1 MQKFTHQIIS
11 STHVDAHGEK
21 MELDLLRDFAKTINN
36 SGKFPIGQ
44 QHDAN
49 KAYAGYME
57 NAFIERDLENNGEY
71 FLKADIYCH
80 EKDLEIFLGGFS
92 FSVNIGI
99 KSNSK
104 EPLFGVYLPFP
115 HYNNEEE
122 LNKVLEIDEPI
133 KVGKWLKKSGD
144 PATVALIT
152 SFVVL
157 FLGPFWKQ
165 VYDEKIAPHVKK
177 ILQSDNID
185 KSLKRDFVVQVR
197 DKSDNDFSIYFSSDK
212 KQLRSLD
219 PYIIKAGIQNV
230 FDFLKSDNKAEKT
243 GLSQVRLK
251 YNSAKRKY
259 SILSVTYRN
268 GDYQNNIS

>member
-1 MQKFTHQIIS
+1 MQKFPQQIIS

-21 MELDLLRDFAKTINN
+21 MELDLLRDFAETINN
-36 SGKFPIGQ
+36 SGRFPIGQ

-49 KAYAGYME
+49 KGYAGYME
-57 NAFIERDLENNGEY
+57 NAFIEKDLENSGEH
-71 FLKADIYCH
+71 FLKADIYCD
-80 EKDLEIFLGGFS
+80 EEDLEILLGGFS

-99 KSNSK
+99 KSNTE
-104 EPLFGVYLPFP
+104 EPLFGVYLPYP
-115 HYNNEEE
+115 HYNNENS

-133 KVGKWLKKSGD
+133 KVGKWLKKSAD

-152 SFVVL
+152 SFIVL

-177 ILQSDNID
+177 ILNSDNID
-185 KSLKRDFVVQVR
+185 KSLKRDFAIQVR

-219 PYIIKAGIQNV
+219 PYIIKAGIQKV
-230 FDFLKSDNKAEKT
+230 FDFLESDIKARKT
-243 GLSQVRLK
+243 GLSQVRLN
-251 YNSAKRKY
+251 YNTAKRNY
-259 SILSVTYRN
+259 SIFSVTYRD
-268 GDYQNNIS
+268 GEYQNNIS